1 VFDGVGVRAAG
12 LSLRGERGWVYRDV
26 GIEAEPGS
34 LTAVAGQA
42 GSGRTS
48 LLLTLAGRMRP
59 GSGTLTVGRYTTP
72 RAIRSVAA
80 LGLFDGVNDL
90 DGALSV
96 REHVRERVPRLPR
109 SRGRREWAADALALA
124 GLEPDPRDRT
134 LIRDLGRERRVRL
147 GIALAL
153 LDRPGLLVLD
163 DVDAGLA
170 LDGREDLWATL
181 RDLAE
186 RGLTVVASC
195 TESDLPLMVRLPCP
209 GATTGPDTTTSVGAT
224 GIADARALPG
234 GDRRVER
241 EQPRTVP
248 GGERKDGEEER

>member
-1 VFDGVGVRAAG
+1 MFDGVGVRTAG

-26 GIEAEPGS
+26 GIEAGPGS

-48 LLLTLAGRMRP
+48 LLLSLAGRMRP
-59 GSGTLTVGRYTTP
+59 GSGTLAVGRYTTP
-72 RAIRSVAA
+72 RAIRRIAA

-96 REHVRERVPRLPR
+96 REHVRERGPRLPR
-109 SRGRREWAADALALA
+109 GRGRREWAADALALA
-124 GLEPDPRDRT
+124 GLEPDPLDRT
-134 LIRDLGRERRVRL
+134 LVRDLGRERRVRL

-163 DVDAGLA
+163 DVDTGLA
-170 LDGREDLWATL
+170 VDRREELWATL

-195 TESDLPLMVRLPCP
+195 TESDLPLVVRLPCP
-209 GATTGPDTTTSVGAT
+209 DVTAV
-224 GIADARALPG
+224 ADARSGPG
-234 GDRRVER
+234 GDPQVTKDRKDE
-241 EQPRTVP
+241 PPTVS
-248 GGERKDGEEER
+248 GGDPKDGEEER